1 MPELV
6 AAELERSG
14 SWDGLPLATGR
25 IDAFRPAITASG
37 LRPEEPLGPV
47 PPTLRPVTL
56 ATLAS
61 LAGLAG
67 CAPEH
72 LPVLVAAVRALGRP
86 EFNGVGVATTTG
98 SAACLLVV
106 TGPAAAQGGFGGGA
120 NCLGPSTRANAAVGR
135 ALGLVLRH
143 VGGAVPGR
151 GDMATMG
158 QPGKYTFCFTENAD
172 ASPWEPLH
180 ADHGL
185 APDASAVTLF
195 AAAGTVEVVDPYARS
210 AEEVLDTLARVLV
223 APRAVST
230 DTEPPLVGSGRALV
244 LVTPE
249 WAELLRAARLGKRE
263 VKAQLR
269 RRATLPLAEVPAT
282 LRPVLAAT
290 DPAPAFAAD
299 EDIELAVAGGV
310 GIKQTVIPGWN
321 HSSQPV
327 TVAL

>member
-1 MPELV
+1 MPELL
-6 AAELERSG
+6 AADLERSG
-14 SWDGLPLATGR
+14 SWDGLPLATDR
-25 IDAFRPAITASG
+25 IDAFGPALAVAG
-37 LRPEEPLGPV
+37 LDPEEPLARV
-47 PPTLRPVTL
+47 PPSLRPVTL

-72 LPVLVAAVRALGRP
+72 VPVVVAAVRALARP
-86 EFNGVGVATTTG
+86 EFNGMGVATTTG
-98 SAACLLVV
+98 SAACLVVV
-106 TGPAAAQGGFGGGA
+106 TGPAAARLGFAGGA

-135 ALGLVLRH
+135 TLGLVLRH

-158 QPGKYTFCFTENAD
+158 QPGKYTFCFAENAE

-185 APDASAVTLF
+185 PADASAVTLF
-195 AAAGTVEVVDPYARS
+195 AAAGTVEVVDPYAER
-210 AEEVLDTLARVLV
+210 AEDVLDTLARVLV

-230 DTEPPLVGSGRALV
+230 ETAPPLVGSGRALV

-249 WAELLRAARLGKRE
+249 WAELLRAAGLGKRA
-263 VKAQLR
+263 VKEELR

-290 DPAPAFAAD
+290 DPARAFAAA
-299 EDIELAVAGGV
+299 EDIELAVVGGV

-321 HSSQPV
+321 HSSHPV